1 VWVWIVDSG
10 WQREGAYNRLRLRK
24 AEAGGRPHSVTS
36 WAVEATSGKRRA
48 TLALALALHVGSLS
62 IGASL
67 CGIGAVQTL
76 ALDSAAAS

>member
-1 VWVWIVDSG
+1 VRVWIVDIG

-48 TLALALALHVGSLS
+48 TLALALHVGSLS

-67 CGIGAVQTL
+67 YGIGAVQTL

>member
-1 VWVWIVDSG
+1 M
-10 WQREGAYNRLRLRK
+10 
-24 AEAGGRPHSVTS
+24 GGGSDKRQ
-36 WAVEATSGKRRA
+36 AASGKRRA
-48 TLALALALHVGSLS
+48 TLALALALALALHVGSLS